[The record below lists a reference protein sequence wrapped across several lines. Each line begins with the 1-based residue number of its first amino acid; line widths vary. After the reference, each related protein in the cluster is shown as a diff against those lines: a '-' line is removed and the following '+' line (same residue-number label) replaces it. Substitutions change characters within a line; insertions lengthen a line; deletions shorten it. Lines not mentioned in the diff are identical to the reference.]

1 MQLGPWVL
9 PSIQHD
15 AVSVYDYIGP
25 NVFITF
31 NCHVFLQD
39 YTWVRPFYT

>member
-31 NCHVFLQD
+31 NCHVFLQVGP
-39 YTWVRPFYT
+39 YQILR